1 MSNELKA
8 IWNHV
13 AEIWNLVVGT
23 APSGQVIT
31 VGQILSVIVLLL
43 TGYFGSKLLGF
54 LVGRRLDKTR
64 LRPDVVHVLKR
75 IVFFAVLIVVFIT
88 ALGLLGIPLT
98 AFAFA
103 TGALAIGI
111 GFGAQNIINNFISG
125 WILMGERPI
134 RIDDFIEFDAWQGTV
149 EQVGNRSTRIRR
161 TDGVHLLVP
170 NSQLLE
176 RTVVNWTLVDQ
187 SIRTIVRVGV
197 EYGSPVRLVS
207 DLIMQAVAEQ
217 QQIKE
222 APAPAVI
229 FEDFG
234 DNSLVFDAYFW
245 CDVTGEKFLR
255 EIRSDIRFRICEL
268 FAENDIVVA
277 FPQRDV
283 HLDTKDA
290 LEIRVLP
297 TEAPQAEATA

>member
-1 MSNELKA
+1 MIENIKTV
-8 IWNHV
+8 WNFV
-13 AEIWNLVVGT
+13 LATMPGGQTISV
-23 APSGQVIT
+23 GQVIA
-31 VGQILSVIVLLL
+31 VLLL
-43 TGYFGSKLLGF
+43 LIGGYYGGRLIGYLIGRKLEK
-54 LVGRRLDKTR
+54 RDI
-64 LRPDVVHVLKR
+64 RPDIIYVLKR
-75 IVFFAVLIVVFIT
+75 IVFFSILIVVVIT

-125 WILMGERPI
+125 WILMAERPI
-134 RIDDFIEFDAWQGTV
+134 RIGDFIEFDAWQGTI

-187 SIRTIVRVGV
+187 LIRTTVRVGV

-207 DLIMQAVAEQ
+207 ELIMQAVTEQ
-217 QQIKE
+217 QQVKTT
-222 APAPAVI
+222 PAPTVV

-234 DNSLVFDAYFW
+234 DNSLVFDTYFW
-245 CDVTGEKFLR
+245 CDVTGERLLR
-255 EIRSDIRFRICEL
+255 EIRSDIRFRLCEL
-268 FAENDIVVA
+268 FADNDVVVA

-283 HLDTKDA
+283 HLDTRKA
-290 LEIRVLP
+290 LEVRVLP
-297 TEAPQAEATA
+297 AQGEALS